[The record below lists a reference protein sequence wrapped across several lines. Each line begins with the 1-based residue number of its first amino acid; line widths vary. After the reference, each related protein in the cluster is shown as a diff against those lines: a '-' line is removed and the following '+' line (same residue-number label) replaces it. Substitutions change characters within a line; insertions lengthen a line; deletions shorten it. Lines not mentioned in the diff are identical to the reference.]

1 MSNHL
6 YETQD
11 FYLNNIFDPSMPSL
25 WATFDEINTISQNEK
40 IQFENDNEQN
50 LNIDSNL
57 QISFNEKTQGNRTT
71 FTREQRLVLEKGLL
85 L

>member
-25 WATFDEINTISQNEK
+25 WSTFDEINTISQNEK

-50 LNIDSNL
+50 L
-57 QISFNEKTQGNRTT
+57 QISFNEKIQGNRTT

>member
-50 LNIDSNL
+50 L